1 MNSTE
6 KIPVIAVVGPTASG
20 KTGLGVALARRYNG
34 EVISADSMQIY
45 KYMDIATAKPT
56 KAEMQGVPHHLID
69 FLPPDKPFSVAEYVG
84 LAREKIADVSSRG
97 KLPVIVGG
105 TGLYVSSLLE
115 NIEFSNSSSDEAL
128 RAELA
133 NIAREQGVD
142 RLLEILGEFDSESR
156 ERLSGQK
163 NAKRIIRAIE
173 IYKTTG
179 VTMTES
185 LKKSRLNE
193 PPYRCVKIGLRA
205 RDRNYLYERI
215 NNRVDEML
223 ENGLIDET
231 KRIIDLNLGQTAK
244 MAIGYKE
251 LAPYL
256 SGEVSLEEAVEGLKT
271 ETRRYAKRQL
281 TWFRRDENINWLEID
296 AMPTDE
302 LIKSACGIV
311 EASGVLIDKTNR
323 VK

>member
-6 KIPVIAVVGPTASG
+6 KIPLIAVVGPTASG
-20 KTGLGVALARRYNG
+20 KTGLGVALAKRYGG

-56 KAEMQGVPHHLID
+56 KAEMQGTPHHLID
-69 FLPPDKPFSVAEYVG
+69 FLMPDKPFSVAEYVE
-84 LAREKIADVSSRG
+84 LARKKIADISLRG
-97 KLPVIVGG
+97 RLPIVVGG
-105 TGLYVSSLLE
+105 TGLYVSSLLD
-115 NIEFSNSSSDEAL
+115 NIEFSQSSSDEAL
-128 RAELA
+128 RAELL
-133 NIAREQGVD
+133 NIASERGAD
-142 RLLEILGEFDSESR
+142 SLLELLGEFDPESR
-156 ERLSGQK
+156 DRLSGQK
-163 NAKRIIRAIE
+163 NVKRIIRAIE

-185 LKKSRLNE
+185 LKRSRMSE

-205 RDRNYLYERI
+205 YDRNYLYERI
-215 NNRVDEML
+215 NSRVDAML
-223 ENGLIDET
+223 QNGLIEET
-231 KRIIDLNLGQTAK
+231 KRIIALNLGKTAK

-251 LAPYL
+251 LSPYL
-256 SGEVSLEEAVEGLKT
+256 NGEISLEEAIKALKT

-281 TWFRRDENINWLEID
+281 TWFRRDEDINWLEID
-296 AMPTDE
+296 LMSTDE

-311 EASGVLIDKTNR
+311 EASGILIDQTNR